1 MSKNPT
7 KLTWSDAH
15 EKLYKQ
21 LFNKLIE
28 VNNKIKIESYL
39 LNYNKRNLM
48 KFIKDL
54 PLSDSTRESLLFM
67 VARYLELNKPND
79 TSIIDFKNAGYK
91 FKTTRQDKEGENQL
105 DTKEQNN
112 YQSLLYFE
120 ELLKQKTI
128 ESTKDKAA
136 YYGYLITALTTLQ
149 PPLRTDFYTSCK
161 FSDGKEIH
169 DGGNYLVIQKTK
181 DFTRLFYKVGN
192 DKVSNSKY
200 YKTKPNLDVIEIEN
214 KELVNIILKSYE
226 MYKRAYL
233 FENNNGQPIKP
244 DTLLQYLKTYTNIKG
259 LTVNM
264 MRSIYITTQ
273 YNKTISYK
281 DKENLA
287 HKMRHSILTAS
298 KNYFKLTEDD
308 KPTNENE
315 EIEQFKK
322 EIELLRIEN
331 NKLKVENENLKQ
343 MNEPDKNTSDFKK
356 KRRDVILYANKK
368 GSTIKEDT
376 LNKYDIK
383 YDETTKKYS

>member
-273 YNKTISYK
+273 YNKRISYK

-343 MNEPDKNTSDFKK
+343 INEPDKNTSDFKK

>member
-273 YNKTISYK
+273 YNKRISYK

-308 KPTNENE
+308 KPTNVNE
-315 EIEQFKK
+315 EIEQLKK
-322 EIELLRIEN
+322 EIELLKIEN
-331 NKLKVENENLKQ
+331 NKLKVENENIKQ
-343 MNEPDKNTSDFKK
+343 LHEPNINSSEFKK
-356 KRRDVILYANKK
+356 KRRDIILYANKK
-368 GSTIKEDT
+368 GTTIKDNT
-376 LNKYDIK
+376 LDKYNIK
-383 YDETTKKYS
+383 YDETTKTYY

>member
-1 MSKNPT
+1 
-7 KLTWSDAH
+7 
-15 EKLYKQ
+15 
-21 LFNKLIE
+21 
-28 VNNKIKIESYL
+28 
-39 LNYNKRNLM
+39 
-48 KFIKDL
+48 
-54 PLSDSTRESLLFM
+54 
-67 VARYLELNKPND
+67 
-79 TSIIDFKNAGYK
+79 
-91 FKTTRQDKEGENQL
+91 
-105 DTKEQNN
+105 
-112 YQSLLYFE
+112 
-120 ELLKQKTI
+120 
-128 ESTKDKAA
+128 
-136 YYGYLITALTTLQ
+136 
-149 PPLRTDFYTSCK
+149 
-161 FSDGKEIH
+161 
-169 DGGNYLVIQKTK
+169 
-181 DFTRLFYKVGN
+181 VGN

-273 YNKTISYK
+273 YNKRISYK

>member
-54 PLSDSTRESLLFM
+54 PLSDSTKESFLFM

-79 TSIIDFKNAGYK
+79 TSITDFKNAGYK

-273 YNKTISYK
+273 YNKRISYK

>member
-1 MSKNPT
+1 MSKKPT

-15 EKLYKQ
+15 EKLFKQ
-21 LFNKLIE
+21 LFNKLSEI
-28 VNNKIKIESYL
+28 NNKIKIESYL

-48 KFIKDL
+48 KYIKDL
-54 PLSDSTRESLLFM
+54 PLSDSTKESFLFM

-79 TSIIDFKNAGYK
+79 TSITDFKNAGYK

-112 YQSLLYFE
+112 YQTLLYFE

-128 ESTKDKAA
+128 ESTKDKAV

-161 FSDGKEIH
+161 FSDGKGIH
-169 DGGNYLVIQKTK
+169 DGNNYLVIQKTK

-214 KELVNIILKSYE
+214 KELINIILNSYE
-226 MYKRAYL
+226 MYKRTYV
-233 FENNNGQPIKP
+233 FENINGQPLKP
-244 DTLLQYLKTYTNIKG
+244 ETLLQYLKTYTNIKG

-264 MRSIYITTQ
+264 MRRIYITTQ
-273 YNKTISYK
+273 YDKRISYK

-287 HKMRHSILTAS
+287 HQMRHSIF
-298 KNYFKLTEDD
+298 N
-308 KPTNENE
+308 
-315 EIEQFKK
+315 
-322 EIELLRIEN
+322 
-331 NKLKVENENLKQ
+331 
-343 MNEPDKNTSDFKK
+343 
-356 KRRDVILYANKK
+356 
-368 GSTIKEDT
+368 G
-376 LNKYDIK
+376 
-383 YDETTKKYS
+383 

>member
-273 YNKTISYK
+273 YNKRISYK

>member
-1 MSKNPT
+1 MSKKPT

-48 KFIKDL
+48 KYIKDL
-54 PLSDSTRESLLFM
+54 PLSDSTKESFLFM

-79 TSIIDFKNAGYK
+79 TSITDFKNAGYK

-161 FSDGKEIH
+161 FSDGKGIN
-169 DGGNYLVIQKTK
+169 DGDNYLVIQKTK
-181 DFTRLFYKVGN
+181 VFTRLFYKVGN

-214 KELVNIILKSYE
+214 KELINIILNSYE
-226 MYKRAYL
+226 MYKRTYV
-233 FENNNGQPIKP
+233 FENNNGQPLKP
-244 DTLLQYLKTYTNIKG
+244 ETLLQYLKTYTNIKG
-259 LTVNM
+259 LTINM

-273 YNKTISYK
+273 YNKRISFK
-281 DKENLA
+281 QKEELA

-308 KPTNENE
+308 KPTNVNE
-315 EIEQFKK
+315 EIEQLKK
-322 EIELLRIEN
+322 EIELLKIEN
-331 NKLKVENENLKQ
+331 NKLKVENENIKQ
-343 MNEPDKNTSDFKK
+343 LHEPDINSSDFKK
-356 KRRDVILYANKK
+356 KRRDIILYANKK
-368 GSTIKEDT
+368 GTTIKDST
-376 LNKYDIK
+376 LEKYNIK
-383 YDETTKKYS
+383 FDETTKKYS